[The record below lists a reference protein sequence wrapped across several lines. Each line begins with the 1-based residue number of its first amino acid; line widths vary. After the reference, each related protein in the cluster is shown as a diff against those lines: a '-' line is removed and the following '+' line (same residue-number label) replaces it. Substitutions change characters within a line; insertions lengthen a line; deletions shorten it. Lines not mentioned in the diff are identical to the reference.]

1 MPPVVNLSETLQF
14 CVKLV
19 DKGHIFTEE
28 KKDYEADVSSVSP
41 SSEPSH
47 SSLALMKGWRSKPH
61 LRIDTSGLGYIC
73 EREMTIVLNV
83 VENNSF

>member
-1 MPPVVNLSETLQF
+1 MVPPVVNLSETLQF

-28 KKDYEADVSSVSP
+28 KKDYEADALSSVSP

-47 SSLALMKGWRSKPH
+47 SSLALMKG
-61 LRIDTSGLGYIC
+61 
-73 EREMTIVLNV
+73 
-83 VENNSF
+83 

>member
-1 MPPVVNLSETLQF
+1 MVPLVVNLSETLQF

-47 SSLALMKGWRSKPH
+47 SSLALMKG
-61 LRIDTSGLGYIC
+61 
-73 EREMTIVLNV
+73 
-83 VENNSF
+83 